1 MGAQIA
7 PLSESELDFAIA
19 EARKK
24 LDSAK
29 LRRLSELTRVY
40 LRIVENL
47 IATRAQLRR
56 ERVA

>member
-24 LDSAK
+24 LASVKA
-29 LRRLSELTRVY
+29 RRLSELTRIY
-40 LRIVENL
+40 LRVLDNHIRL
-47 IATRAQLRR
+47 RDQMRR
-56 ERVA
+56 ERAA